1 MEGNTA
7 AATLDW
13 PGVDERF
20 GTVLA
25 HGAPGTEQQ
34 VVGDGR
40 AGVVA
45 DVLQARHDNA
55 IKSKAVIDSG
65 RKALYEGRWITQVPK
80 GYDMKTTKS
89 TLSLK
94 RIIQNLIFPDGLRYN
109 KENEDI
115 EPLSKNEFLFT
126 FNLESSNYEEKEKG
140 QTLKFEDL
148 SLDAPLLGLEPRTP

>member
-65 RKALYEGRWITQVPK
+65 RKALYEGRWIAQVPK

-126 FNLESSNYEEKEKG
+126 YGLKSGSYGEKENG
-140 QTLKFEDL
+140 QTVISNNL
-148 SLDAPLLGLEPRTP
+148 SALAPPRGLEPRTP